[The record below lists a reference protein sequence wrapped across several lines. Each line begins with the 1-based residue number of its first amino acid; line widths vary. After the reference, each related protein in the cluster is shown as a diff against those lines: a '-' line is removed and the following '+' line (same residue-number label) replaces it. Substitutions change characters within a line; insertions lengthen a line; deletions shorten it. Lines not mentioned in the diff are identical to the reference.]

1 MNLQF
6 ISQNS
11 ELPRKKKLA
20 LGKKE
25 KKSYKTL
32 FNEILELKCK
42 LKLITNKHIV
52 SLRLLIGVLTIYKN
66 VSLQFV
72 LIHVSSIYV

>member
-25 KKSYKTL
+25 KK
-32 FNEILELKCK
+32 K
-42 LKLITNKHIV
+42 LQNT
-52 SLRLLIGVLTIYKN
+52 
-66 VSLQFV
+66 F
-72 LIHVSSIYV
+72 